1 MERELCL
8 FLGGD
13 DINSFTEFVLELG
26 YELECTR
33 LPTSKH
39 HEMKQP
45 NKSNQAHCLTQYPK
59 QGNETVTVELSST
72 RETMNIEFCPK
83 QIQPLLD
90 LCAKVRLWYE

>member
-1 MERELCL
+1 MERELL
-8 FLGGD
+8 FLLGGD

-45 NKSNQAHCLTQYPK
+45 NKSNLGALSYSISQT
-59 QGNETVTVELSST
+59 GNETVTVELSST